1 MFITLFFAII
11 DTKSKK
17 LTYSRAGHE
26 PAILLKASSDDKS
39 SSVEKLHGSG
49 MAVGMVPSE
58 IFDEMIE
65 DQETVFESG
74 DCLLLY
80 TDGVSEATN
89 NDGEEFGIQ
98 NLEAFVSTNSRLSP
112 KSINRKLIARLDDF
126 SSSECERDDVTLLTV
141 RKT

>member
-26 PAILLKASSDDKS
+26 PAILLKASSNGKS

-65 DQETVFESG
+65 DNETVFESEIVYF
-74 DCLLLY
+74 CTQMEFLKLLIM
-80 TDGVSEATN
+80 TEK
-89 NDGEEFGIQ
+89 
-98 NLEAFVSTNSRLSP
+98 NLVYKISRPLFPFQFKAIS
-112 KSINRKLIARLDDF
+112 KVLI
-126 SSSECERDDVTLLTV
+126 EN
-141 RKT
+141 